1 MNFRLLFCLAAAVL
15 LSACISPPQSAALR
29 QQAPP
34 ELREPV
40 LLAQVP
46 FFPQDAFQC
55 GPAALAT
62 LLVAS
67 HVAVTPEQLVPL
79 VYVPERKG
87 SFQVE
92 MVAAARSHGRLAYRL
107 APTLSALFS
116 EVRAGNPVLVLLN
129 LGLAW
134 YPRWHFAVV
143 KGFDLAQ
150 RKVVLNSGIYENYAM
165 TLATFERTW
174 ARAEHWGIL
183 ALVPGTVPAEAE
195 PVAYYSA
202 VAALAETHPES
213 SIDVAYRSGLQAWPN
228 DSNLLMGYGNLLYQQ
243 GHSAEA
249 AAQFSKVLTLYPA
262 YAPAWNN
269 LAQILFEQGDIP
281 HARVHAREAVALGG
295 AFLDTYRATLLKI
308 DAGAP

>member
-1 MNFRLLFCLAAAVL
+1 MNFRLPFCLVVVLL
-15 LSACISPPQSAALR
+15 LSACISAPQSAALR

-34 ELREPV
+34 ELLEPV

-46 FFPQDAFQC
+46 FFPQADFQC

-62 LLVAS
+62 MLVAS

-107 APTLSALFS
+107 TPTLPALFN

-129 LGLAW
+129 VGVAW

-143 KGFDLAQ
+143 KGFDLAK
-150 RKVVLNSGIYENYAM
+150 RKVVLNSGIYENYEM
-165 TLATFERTW
+165 SFATFERTW
-174 ARAEHWGIL
+174 ARSEYWGMLTL
-183 ALVPGTVPAEAE
+183 APGTFPAVAE
-195 PVAYYSA
+195 PTAYFTA
-202 VAALAETHPES
+202 LAALAETHPEAA
-213 SIDVAYRSGLQAWPN
+213 IEVAYQRGLQAWP
-228 DSNLLMGYGNLLYQQ
+228 DDRDLLMGYGNMLYQRSDPA
-243 GHSAEA
+243 GAAE
-249 AAQFSKVLTLYPA
+249 QFGKVTALYPD

-269 LAQILFEQGDIP
+269 LAQLLFEQGDEKQ
-281 HARVHAREAVALGG
+281 ALVHARRAVALGG
-295 AFLDTYRATLLKI
+295 PFLATYRATLLTI
-308 DAGAP
+308 ELAAQ